1 MTTFAIHDGYARA
14 EMPATDA
21 LVSVDANGEAVFNL
35 RAEHPLIRRA
45 RLLHFKDQ
53 LLSLEGAQTEFEVD
67 HIVGGGMYMRVL
79 RIPKGQVLVGKIHR
93 KSCMN
98 IVTKG
103 DITLMTELGK
113 KRVQAGFRALSKPGT
128 MKVGFA
134 HEDTEFINVFR
145 TDETDIAKI
154 EAEIACESHDLVP
167 LKEEVATCLSHG

>member
-1 MTTFAIHDGYARA
+1 MSSFAIHDGYVRGIA
-14 EMPATDA
+14 PASDA
-21 LVSVDANGEAVFNL
+21 LVTVDANGEAVFNL

-53 LLSLEGAQTEFEVD
+53 LMSLDGAQTSFDVD
-67 HIVGGGMYMRVL
+67 HIVGGGMYMRVM
-79 RIPKGQVLVGKIHR
+79 RIPKGQLLVGKIHR
-93 KSCMN
+93 KACMN

-145 TDETDIAKI
+145 TNETDIAKI

-167 LKEEVATCLSHG
+167 AEEKERPCLSVG